1 MYVIEV
7 SLLQVGGYQR
17 CVCNRGIF
25 ITGGWLP
32 EVCVCNWG
40 VFITGGKS

>member
-1 MYVIEV
+1 MCVLGV
-7 SLLQVGGYQR
+7 SLLQVAGPKR

-32 EVCVCNWG
+32 EVCM
-40 VFITGGKS
+40 